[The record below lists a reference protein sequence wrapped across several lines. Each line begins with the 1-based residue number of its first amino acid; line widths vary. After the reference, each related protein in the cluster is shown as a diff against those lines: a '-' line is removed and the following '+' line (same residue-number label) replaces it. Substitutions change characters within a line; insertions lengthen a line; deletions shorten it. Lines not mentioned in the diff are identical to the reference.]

1 MYSSVSKPN
10 GECTNVNIMFN
21 MKITSES
28 KHRYVVPC
36 GIQARKPIL
45 SYGKD
50 LGITTT
56 IISYDFLLH
65 CNLG

>member
-1 MYSSVSKPN
+1 LNFCAMFFVPCYSSVNKPN

-28 KHRYVVPC
+28 KHRYGVPC
-36 GIQARKPIL
+36 GIQTRKPVL
-45 SYGKD
+45 SHGKG

-56 IISYDFLLH
+56 L
-65 CNLG
+65 